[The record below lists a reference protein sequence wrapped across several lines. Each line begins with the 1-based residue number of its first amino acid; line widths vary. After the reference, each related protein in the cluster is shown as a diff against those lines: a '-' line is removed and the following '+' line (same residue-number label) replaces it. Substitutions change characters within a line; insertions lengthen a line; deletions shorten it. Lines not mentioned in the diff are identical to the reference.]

1 MDGAAF
7 PELHSIVAASDDPRI
22 WVFAEWIGPDFA
34 AKTEDG
40 MWSPYYHALLYNL
53 TDDAVFACPEDTT
66 WLLVTN
72 GDNEYADSFLARAAA
87 EAARGS
93 ADVVAFDFYSRYQRP
108 TAPQCDRLATLPAPA
123 PACKRNRLA
132 WCHTDLGAYVLRYA
146 RFLRERRGFGAGAR
160 AVAAPDLGAEH
171 ADGLLAAALAAD
183 GWAAAHVTDA
193 CLFSHSPSPQA
204 CAWGGGV
211 WDDRDM
217 MTWQAGGG
225 ACVSRQDLDWIM
237 EHDPGAEVV
246 AVALSSDGD
255 IAGRRRGGEERG
267 GRVCGVGL
275 CGRGARRAGGEVAGV
290 LASDADGRVEGGECL
305 HVMGRPPHASLLP
318 EGTKISSWAFCGEGQ
333 AHSAFRGRAAPC
345 LSCVLHRR
353 PAQHDDTCSQYPILS
368 CAGFGSAAG
377 TTAVD
382 AAGQL
387 TIQCIRRRD
396 YLSEEVWGGGHGLG
410 AEHYTPAGSHPVM
423 VKGSGIKSGQAKKQ
437 GTRQRLINE
446 GGA

>member
-255 IAGRRRGGEERG
+255 IAG
-267 GRVCGVGL
+267 
-275 CGRGARRAGGEVAGV
+275 
-290 LASDADGRVEGGECL
+290 
-305 HVMGRPPHASLLP
+305 
-318 EGTKISSWAFCGEGQ
+318 
-333 AHSAFRGRAAPC
+333 
-345 LSCVLHRR
+345 
-353 PAQHDDTCSQYPILS
+353 
-368 CAGFGSAAG
+368 FGSAAG

-396 YLSEEVWGGGHGLG
+396 YLSEEVWGAAMDWYGELCADEMDLPVLRARQQQQQQQVGGEGEPG
-410 AEHYTPAGSHPVM
+410 EEQPQDQEHPEIRSAH
-423 VKGSGIKSGQAKKQ
+423 QD
-437 GTRQRLINE
+437 L
-446 GGA
+446 